1 MALAPKLKEDPKE
14 WRTFSLSSC
23 VAVGLVLFQLHRKG
37 RLGDSGWHLAVGG
50 VGLVALLAIAIPRL
64 FRPVY
69 RIGMTV
75 GFYIGQVV
83 GRVLLI
89 GVFLFAIVPIGLLLR
104 CLGKDLL
111 QRKWDSKAVTYWH
124 TARPPGSLD
133 RMF

>member
-23 VAVGLVLFQLHRKG
+23 AAVGLVLYQLHRKG
-37 RLGDSGWHLAVGG
+37 RLGDPGWHLAI
-50 VGLVALLAIAIPRL
+50 VALVLIAVLAVAVPRL

-69 RIGMTV
+69 RVGMTV
-75 GFYIGQVV
+75 GFYVGQVV

-89 GVFLFAIVPIGLLLR
+89 GVYGFAIVPIGLLLR

-111 QRKWDSKAVTYWH
+111 QRKWDPAATTYWNS
-124 TARPPGSLD
+124 ARPPGSLD

>member
-37 RLGDSGWHLAVGG
+37 RIGDPAWHGALAGLA
-50 VGLVALLAIAIPRL
+50 LVALLALALPRL

-75 GFYIGQVV
+75 GFHLGQVV

-89 GVFLFAIVPIGLLLR
+89 GVFMFAIVPIGLLLR

-111 QRKWDSKAVTYWH
+111 LRKWDPAAATYWQP
-124 TARPPGSLD
+124 ARPPGSLD

>member
-23 VAVGLVLFQLHRKG
+23 AAVGLLLFQLHRKG
-37 RLGDSGWHLAVGG
+37 RLGDSGWHLAIGAV
-50 VGLVALLAIAIPRL
+50 VLVALLAIARPRL
-64 FRPVY
+64 FRPMY
-69 RIGMTV
+69 RVGMTV

-89 GVFLFAIVPIGLLLR
+89 GVFGLAIVPIGLLLR

-111 QRKWDSKAVTYWH
+111 QRKWDSKATTYWN